1 MSLSAGAGAAI
12 AAGVSGGGSILTS
25 GLNYLFNR
33 KLAKYQYELDQQ
45 AIDRQNAYNSPIQ
58 QMARYKEA
66 GLNPNMIYGSGGSAG
81 NQSEIPHFDAPRV
94 NFENPLQGALST
106 YFDARLKTAQEEHL
120 KQQAEYQKAMAS
132 HEHAKELHTLL
143 MTNRDKLQYQY
154 DKDTYDERVRSVLL
168 KNQDTEAG
176 IQLKAD
182 QSARERKQVQV
193 MDVTIR
199 QINQNINESI
209 QRMKESDQRIS
220 ESQKRIQKMGQE
232 IQNLVWRAKILEQD
246 WNFNDQTFFARK
258 DKLINEAD
266 LSDYAKELEK
276 FYKEYRDELGYDPRH
291 ANMFTAGQ
299 GNLERILEETPM
311 SPIEWLF
318 TSFINF
324 ANEHG
329 VDLYKSTSVPNGGM
343 K

>member
-1 MSLSAGAGAAI
+1 M
-12 AAGVSGGGSILTS
+12 AAGVSAGGSIFTS

-45 AIDRQNAYNSPIQ
+45 AIDRQNAYNSPVQ

-81 NQSEIPHFDAPRV
+81 NQTEVARFDAPRV
-94 NFENPLQGALST
+94 NFENPLQGAIST

-120 KQQAEYQKAMAS
+120 IQQAEYQKAMAR
-132 HEHAKELHTLL
+132 HESAKELETLL
-143 MTNRDKLQYQY
+143 RVNRGKLAYQY

-182 QSARERKQVQV
+182 QSAREKKQLQV
-193 MDVTIR
+193 MDATIK
-199 QINQNINESI
+199 QINQNIRESN
-209 QRMKESDQRIS
+209 QRIKESDQRIK
-220 ESQKRIQKMGQE
+220 ESDKRIQKMGEE
-232 IQNLVWRAKILEQD
+232 IANLVWRGKILEQE
-246 WNFNDQTFFARK
+246 WTLNDQTFFARK
-258 DKLINEAD
+258 DKILNDAD
-266 LSDYAKELEK
+266 LSDYAKDLED
-276 FYKEYRDELGYDPRH
+276 FYKKYRDELGYDPRN

-299 GNLERILEETPM
+299 GALREYIKE
-311 SPIEWLF
+311 SPSSPLLWIFEKFISYASVHGIDLANA
-318 TSFINF
+318 TS
-324 ANEHG
+324 
-329 VDLYKSTSVPNGGM
+329 TPNGGM

>member
-1 MSLSAGAGAAI
+1 MADKAIGAAAI
-12 AAGVSGGGSILTS
+12 TGGGSILTS
-25 GLNYLFNR
+25 GLNYMFNR

-81 NQSEIPHFDAPRV
+81 NQSEVPRFDAPRV

-106 YFDARLKTAQEEHL
+106 YFDARLKTAQEEDL
-120 KQQAEYQKAMAS
+120 KQQAEYKKAMAS
-132 HEHAKELHTLL
+132 HERAKELHTLL
-143 MTNRDKLQYQY
+143 MTNRDKLQFQY
-154 DKDTYDERVRSVLL
+154 DRDTYDERVRSVLL
-168 KNQDTEAG
+168 RNQDTEAG

-182 QSARERKQVQV
+182 QSARERKQIEV
-193 MDVTIR
+193 MDSTIK
-199 QINQNINESI
+199 QINQGITESM
-209 QRMKESDQRIS
+209 QRIKESDQRIS
-220 ESQKRIQKMGQE
+220 ESQKRIEKMGKE
-232 IQNLVWRAKILEQD
+232 IQTLVWRAKILQQD

-258 DKLINEAD
+258 DKAINEAD
-266 LSDYAKELEK
+266 LSDYAIELEK

-291 ANMFTAGQ
+291 SNMFTAGQ
-299 GNLERILEETPM
+299 GNLKSLLEENPSTP
-311 SPIEWLF
+311 IGWLF
-318 TSFINF
+318 ESFLNY

-329 VDLYKSTSVPNGGM
+329 VDLYNATSTPSGGM